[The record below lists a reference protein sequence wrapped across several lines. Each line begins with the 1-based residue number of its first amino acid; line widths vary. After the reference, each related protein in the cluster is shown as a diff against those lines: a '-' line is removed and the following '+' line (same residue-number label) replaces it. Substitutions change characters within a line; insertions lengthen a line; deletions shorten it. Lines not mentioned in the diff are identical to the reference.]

1 MDGLRALLGC
11 QGRVLPV
18 SVTRAS
24 LCAEHAD
31 GRTTRGEVEVDGW
44 LDAGHGIRRIWLEP
58 PAAIHP
64 AVSDA
69 IRGFDAVIIGP
80 GSFFTSLMPTLLVDG
95 VRESLKDMPGPIV
108 FVCNLLTEG
117 LGMRGFTA
125 ADAVGWVERTIDRQV
140 DLVVF
145 NNAKPSAETIERYAS
160 EFKEPL
166 ALGELPPHSVLVE
179 GPLWTR
185 DIARHD
191 RPRLS
196 HAVWSVL
203 SRKVLDLTPP
213 PRPGP
218 RTRLTNGAGIRPAM
232 HPAWTALLL
241 PQIQTVFSVVAP
253 GQAGASPPSVLR
265 PHL

>member
-1 MDGLRALLGC
+1 M
-11 QGRVLPV
+11 
-18 SVTRAS
+18 
-24 LCAEHAD
+24 
-31 GRTTRGEVEVDGW
+31 
-44 LDAGHGIRRIWLEP
+44 
-58 PAAIHP
+58 
-64 AVSDA
+64 SDA

-80 GSFFTSLMPTLLVDG
+80 GSFFTSLMPTLLVEG
-95 VRESLKDMPGPIV
+95 VRESLKDMAGPIV

-160 EFKEPL
+160 EHKEPL
-166 ALGELPPHSVLVE
+166 ALGELPPHLVLVE

-203 SRKVLDLTPP
+203 SRNVL
-213 PRPGP
+213 
-218 RTRLTNGAGIRPAM
+218 
-232 HPAWTALLL
+232 
-241 PQIQTVFSVVAP
+241 S
-253 GQAGASPPSVLR
+253 
-265 PHL
+265 